1 MDGFVLFLFL
11 FAAFLGGFA
20 SGLAGFAMGFVV
32 SGIWLHL
39 ITPIQTTALIA
50 GYGLWTQGYGVWKL
64 RHSLS
69 LRKVV
74 PFIIGGTIGVPI
86 GTVLL
91 TYAEPAYLRLG
102 VGLLLVVYGIYGLSK
117 PAFKPL
123 QADVAADGGV
133 GFANGVLCG
142 LTGLPGF
149 IITVW
154 CQMRGWNKD
163 EQRAV
168 FQPVMLAAIV
178 MTAISLTASG
188 SITAE
193 TVKLY
198 LLGLPA
204 LLAGLWVGF
213 RLYGKLDDAA
223 FRKVVLLLLLVAG
236 LALTVVAGWPI
247 LHPRLER

>member
-1 MDGFVLFLFL
+1 
-11 FAAFLGGFA
+11 
-20 SGLAGFAMGFVV
+20 
-32 SGIWLHL
+32 
-39 ITPIQTTALIA
+39 
-50 GYGLWTQGYGVWKL
+50 
-64 RHSLS
+64 
-69 LRKVV
+69 
-74 PFIIGGTIGVPI
+74 VPI
-86 GTVLL
+86 GTLLL

-102 VGLLLVVYGIYGLSK
+102 VGLLLIVYGIYGLSK
-117 PAFKPL
+117 PAFKPI
-123 QADVAADGGV
+123 QVEVAVDGGI

-168 FQPVMLAAIV
+168 FQPVMLAAII
-178 MTAISLTASG
+178 MTAIALTASG

-198 LLGLPA
+198 GLGLPA
-204 LLAGLWVGF
+204 LLTGLWVGF

-223 FRKVVLLLLLVAG
+223 FRKVVLLLLLIAG
-236 LALTVVAGWPI
+236 LALTAAAGWPI
-247 LHPRLER
+247 LRTG